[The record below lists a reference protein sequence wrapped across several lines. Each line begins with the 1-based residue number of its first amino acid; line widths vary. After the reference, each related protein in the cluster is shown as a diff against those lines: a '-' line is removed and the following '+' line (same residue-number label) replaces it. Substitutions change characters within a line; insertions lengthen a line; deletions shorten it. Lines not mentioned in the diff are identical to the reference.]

1 MRTGRPWHWLSA
13 RMAAPPRSGPVES
26 QRLPMNRELTTR
38 SRPPRSKIA
47 PPPPSKWCP
56 VEFPPANVRL
66 RTVSRGLDW
75 SWQCDVVYTWCGSQ
89 VSMYRIRRTPPPLSV
104 TFPPP
109 SMTTRALVMRTFA
122 VFFIVMV
129 TGLAREDH
137 ALTPP
142 AATAATTAR
151 DVQLAAVPSPTTE
164 PE

>member
-1 MRTGRPWHWLSA
+1 
-13 RMAAPPRSGPVES
+13 
-26 QRLPMNRELTTR
+26 
-38 SRPPRSKIA
+38 
-47 PPPPSKWCP
+47 
-56 VEFPPANVRL
+56 
-66 RTVSRGLDW
+66 
-75 SWQCDVVYTWCGSQ
+75 
-89 VSMYRIRRTPPPLSV
+89 MYRIRRTPPPLSV

-129 TGLAREDH
+129 TGLAPQENVI
-137 ALTPP
+137 TPP